1 MTDRIF
7 GDILRQREEKNERIV
22 AIARFAFISFAS
34 IMDLLAYYQ
43 IIQYTAII
51 PQITTLLLDLCF
63 TLFSAVIL
71 ILVLKLPHKRLMKF
85 FTITLDY
92 LFIGVLFL
100 YDPTIQRNGEITY
113 WITMVASLFIF
124 MYNLIRFS
132 KIGTIYSGILSLL
145 FFVIIGSLTN
155 GGGNANNLPMLTGLF
170 MMLSI
175 GYYITVA
182 NFQMMR
188 EANTKK
194 MMERFLPPQ
203 LMDELYKHQDNLAP
217 TGKYQKVTI
226 LFSDIRSFTEISEA
240 LPPTQV
246 VALLNDYL
254 STMTEIIFKHE
265 GTIDKFIGDA
275 IMTIYGAPLQSG
287 NDEERA
293 ILTALEMLQGL
304 QKVNER
310 HPELK
315 SPLQIGIGIHT
326 GDVIVGNIG
335 SEKRLDYTVIGDNVN
350 LSSRIEGLTKFY
362 QCPILISEKTM
373 EAFLLSSKAD
383 SIVIRE
389 VDTVRVK
396 GKTQQIKIF
405 EVMCFTNDTRIQ
417 ELLFIK
423 TVFEKGLDFYKEKKF
438 SEAMSQFLSI
448 PTDNLSVIYAERC
461 REFIQNPPDA
471 LWDGIFVMT
480 EK

>member
-1 MTDRIF
+1 MTDKIF
-7 GDILRQREEKNERIV
+7 DDILRKREEKNERIV

-43 IIQYTAII
+43 IIQNTAII
-51 PQITTLLLDLCF
+51 PQITTLVFDLCF

-100 YDPTIQRNGEITY
+100 YDPTIQRNGEIIY

-145 FFVIIGSLTN
+145 FFLIIGSLTN
-155 GGGNANNLPMLTGLF
+155 GGGNANNLAMSTGLL

-217 TGKYQKVTI
+217 TGKSQKVTI

-240 LPPTQV
+240 LPPQQV

-254 STMTEIIFKHE
+254 STMTEIIFTYE

-293 ILTALEMLQGL
+293 ILTALEMIQALR
-304 QKVNER
+304 KVNER

-362 QCPILISEKTM
+362 QCPILISEKTI
-373 EAFLLSSKAD
+373 EAFLFSSKAA
-383 SIVIRE
+383 SLVIRE

-396 GKTQQIKIF
+396 GKTQQITIF
-405 EVMCFTNDTRIQ
+405 EVMCFANDPRVQ
-417 ELLFIK
+417 EFQFLK
-423 TVFEKGLDFYKEKKF
+423 AVFEKGLDFYKEKKF
-438 SEAMSQFLSI
+438 SEALSEFLTI
-448 PTDNLSVIYAERC
+448 PTDNLSVIYAQRC

-471 LWDGIFVMT
+471 SWDGIFVMT